1 MRARCPT
8 LNITVKSP
16 SLESDDDCF
25 ADCFDRMMM
34 CQRHRVYRI
43 IKASM
48 FGDDQAIVLR
58 LDLSLEEIH
67 VDSLDRVEIAM
78 AIEEEYGFVID
89 EDYPENKWVTVG
101 DILAFAREH
110 AQ

>member
-1 MRARCPT
+1 MRARCPILDPT
-8 LNITVKSP
+8 PRRP
-16 SLESDDDCF
+16 SIESDDACF
-25 ADCFDRMMM
+25 ADCFNRTTM

-58 LDLSLEEIH
+58 SELSLEEIN

-89 EDYPENKWVTVG
+89 VDYPESKWVTVG
-101 DILAFAREH
+101 DILAFSRER
-110 AQ
+110 AG